1 LLATSASSQS
11 FSLDN
16 TFGNQGVITSVDASD
31 VYFIDFD
38 DNGNIIA
45 IASKIGSQP
54 SDYHYLSIIKTDANG
69 VVMETF
75 GNEGVMILTDYANA
89 RIYSSQIT
97 NENKILVFGYF
108 SETYFGDSQA
118 MFMQFAEN
126 GNLDESFGNNGK
138 IIINTALNDDVYANC
153 ASFGSS
159 DFLLV
164 GKRNHLDFS
173 EVKCYISKY
182 NYDGNLDES
191 FGQEGN
197 AYLTDNATYRIV
209 PLSIYV
215 LDDQSVLV
223 AEFNEFKGDGNYEL
237 ALCKLDQNGNLV
249 TDFANNGVWLMDIV
263 QDFNLDYEYFN
274 KIIENNGDIIVSGK
288 GKEGKLFLSKF
299 STTGV
304 IDTNFGENGFYYS
317 EIQGYTEFN
326 PVLINWESYII
337 GNHDRIISVNENGIS
352 DNNLFTFEDIIYHDM
367 KMQGKNK
374 IIVGGFYNDNFV
386 ITRLNANSKSGE
398 DPASLEKNQLNTLSI
413 YPNPAKDNLYFNEE
427 TQAEIIDIQGR
438 VLYKTTE
445 AVKSVNISNLKS
457 GIYFIKTDNKIQKFV
472 KE

>member
-1 LLATSASSQS
+1 MLATSASSQS

-138 IIINTALNDDVYANC
+138 IIINTALNDDVFANC

-197 AYLTDNATYRIV
+197 AY
-209 PLSIYV
+209 
-215 LDDQSVLV
+215 
-223 AEFNEFKGDGNYEL
+223 
-237 ALCKLDQNGNLV
+237 
-249 TDFANNGVWLMDIV
+249 
-263 QDFNLDYEYFN
+263 
-274 KIIENNGDIIVSGK
+274 
-288 GKEGKLFLSKF
+288 
-299 STTGV
+299 
-304 IDTNFGENGFYYS
+304 
-317 EIQGYTEFN
+317 
-326 PVLINWESYII
+326 
-337 GNHDRIISVNENGIS
+337 
-352 DNNLFTFEDIIYHDM
+352 
-367 KMQGKNK
+367 
-374 IIVGGFYNDNFV
+374 
-386 ITRLNANSKSGE
+386 
-398 DPASLEKNQLNTLSI
+398 
-413 YPNPAKDNLYFNEE
+413 
-427 TQAEIIDIQGR
+427 
-438 VLYKTTE
+438 
-445 AVKSVNISNLKS
+445 
-457 GIYFIKTDNKIQKFV
+457 
-472 KE
+472 

>member
-1 LLATSASSQS
+1 
-11 FSLDN
+11 
-16 TFGNQGVITSVDASD
+16 
-31 VYFIDFD
+31 
-38 DNGNIIA
+38 
-45 IASKIGSQP
+45 
-54 SDYHYLSIIKTDANG
+54 
-69 VVMETF
+69 
-75 GNEGVMILTDYANA
+75 
-89 RIYSSQIT
+89 
-97 NENKILVFGYF
+97 
-108 SETYFGDSQA
+108 
-118 MFMQFAEN
+118 
-126 GNLDESFGNNGK
+126 
-138 IIINTALNDDVYANC
+138 
-153 ASFGSS
+153 
-159 DFLLV
+159 
-164 GKRNHLDFS
+164 
-173 EVKCYISKY
+173 
-182 NYDGNLDES
+182 
-191 FGQEGN
+191 
-197 AYLTDNATYRIV
+197 
-209 PLSIYV
+209 
-215 LDDQSVLV
+215 
-223 AEFNEFKGDGNYEL
+223 
-237 ALCKLDQNGNLV
+237 
-249 TDFANNGVWLMDIV
+249 MDIV
-263 QDFNLDYEYFN
+263 QDFNLDYECFN

>member
-1 LLATSASSQS
+1 
-11 FSLDN
+11 
-16 TFGNQGVITSVDASD
+16 
-31 VYFIDFD
+31 
-38 DNGNIIA
+38 
-45 IASKIGSQP
+45 
-54 SDYHYLSIIKTDANG
+54 
-69 VVMETF
+69 
-75 GNEGVMILTDYANA
+75 
-89 RIYSSQIT
+89 
-97 NENKILVFGYF
+97 
-108 SETYFGDSQA
+108 
-118 MFMQFAEN
+118 
-126 GNLDESFGNNGK
+126 
-138 IIINTALNDDVYANC
+138 
-153 ASFGSS
+153 
-159 DFLLV
+159 
-164 GKRNHLDFS
+164 
-173 EVKCYISKY
+173 
-182 NYDGNLDES
+182 
-191 FGQEGN
+191 
-197 AYLTDNATYRIV
+197 
-209 PLSIYV
+209 
-215 LDDQSVLV
+215 
-223 AEFNEFKGDGNYEL
+223 L

-304 IDTNFGENGFYYS
+304 IDTNFGEN
-317 EIQGYTEFN
+317 
-326 PVLINWESYII
+326 
-337 GNHDRIISVNENGIS
+337 
-352 DNNLFTFEDIIYHDM
+352 
-367 KMQGKNK
+367 
-374 IIVGGFYNDNFV
+374 GFYNDNFV